1 MTGIDGTDLQ
11 KLREA
16 ATSQRVAKLLGVE
29 LKGDGTGCCPFHE
42 DSRPSF
48 KAYPGGGWKCFAGC
62 GGGPDGF
69 SLWMAKTGDR
79 FPEAARSLASR
90 LGVTLRERSNSP
102 GVNGKAA
109 TKAFHRLT
117 ASDMAPW
124 QPSAMPPADLRHPEL
139 GTPDPVHLVRDSEGR
154 LFGAHARWYPVG
166 KGKEVR
172 WWRDGSWSLGG
183 LKVAQAPLYGAEHL
197 SGYDRNATLFIVEG
211 ERACDAL
218 HGLGVPAVATVC
230 GAASIPGPE
239 ALAMLAGWS
248 GPLVLWADADVDG
261 TGKRHMERLAQALAG
276 GPPDVRLFLPTNEMP
291 DGGDAVDWIEVRSG
305 RPAADLR
312 TELLTLAQPAPAPP
326 QVDPFPDYDV
336 EAFLRLQ
343 VAPRSWL
350 AEGLIAE
357 RGLAMVHAK
366 RGVGKTHFVL
376 GLACAIAAGQPFLRY
391 RVPAAA
397 GVLLVDGEMPTPD
410 LQARLRLNLDA
421 GISPKAPLRL
431 LCADLAERSLP
442 SLATVEG
449 QQVIERKLDATIQL
463 LVLDS
468 VSTLCQTG
476 GTSENDAAS
485 WDAIQAWI
493 LKLRRQGLAV
503 LLVHHGGKDGKQRGT
518 SKREDVL
525 DQVLLLQH
533 PTDYRPSEGA
543 RFEVHL
549 EKGRQVKGELA
560 APFEATLT
568 GLGGHGVW
576 SWRPLSGADQA
587 HEIRQLALAGTPV
600 RAIAA
605 ELSLAPTTAYRVIQ
619 KLRDQGELPEPLK
632 RRSKRSG

>member
-11 KLREA
+11 QLREA
-16 ATSQRVAKLLGVE
+16 ATSQRVAALLGVE

-48 KAYPGGGWKCFAGC
+48 KAYSGGGWKCFAGC
-62 GGGPDGF
+62 GGGPDGI

-79 FPEAARSLASR
+79 FPDAVRSLAAR
-90 LGVTLRERSNSP
+90 LGLALQEGRRSS
-102 GVNGKAA
+102 GGNGKDARALAPPAA
-109 TKAFHRLT
+109 R
-117 ASDMAPW
+117 APGAW
-124 QPSAMPPADLRHPEL
+124 KPSAVPPAGLRHPEL
-139 GTPDPVHLVRDSEGR
+139 GAPDQVHLVRDPQGQ
-154 LFGAHARWYPVG
+154 LFGAHARWYLREG
-166 KGKEVR
+166 AKEVR
-172 WWRDGSWSLGG
+172 WWRAGAWSLEG
-183 LKVAQAPLYGAEHL
+183 LKVVQAPLYGAEHL
-197 SGYDRNATLFIVEG
+197 PGYDRQAALFLVEG

-230 GAASIPGPE
+230 GAAAIPGSE
-239 ALAMLAGWS
+239 VLAALAGWN
-248 GPLVLWADADVDG
+248 GPLILWADADVDG
-261 TGKRHMERLAQALAG
+261 TGKRHMERLAAALAG
-276 GPPDVRLFLPTNEMP
+276 DVPDLRPFLPEEMP
-291 DGGDAVDWIEVRSG
+291 AGGDAVDWVAARAG

-312 TELLTLAQPAPAPP
+312 AELLALAMPGPAPSP
-326 QVDPFPDYDV
+326 VDPFPDYAV
-336 EAFLRLQ
+336 EDFLRLQ

-391 RVPAAA
+391 RVPTAA

-410 LQARLRLNLDA
+410 LQTRLRLNLDA
-421 GISPKAPLRL
+421 GVTPRASLRL

-442 SLATVEG
+442 SLATAEG
-449 QQVIERKLDATIQL
+449 QRVIERKLDATIQL

-468 VSTLCQTG
+468 ISTLCQAG
-476 GTSENDAAS
+476 EASENDAAS
-485 WDAIQAWI
+485 WDAIQAWL

-533 PTDYRPSEGA
+533 PADYRPSEGA

-560 APFEATLT
+560 SPFEATLT
-568 GLGGHGVW
+568 GLDGHALW
-576 SWRPLSGADQA
+576 SWRPLSGVHQA

-600 RAIAA
+600 RTIAA
-605 ELSLAPTTAYRVIQ
+605 ELSLPPTTAYRVIQ
-619 KLRDQGELPEPLK
+619 KLRDQGELPDP
-632 RRSKRSG
+632 SKRKSRRTR